1 LRCEIRRDYGRSAGH
16 EIKRS
21 AEDPSG
27 NPPSSLDS
35 CYLFTLHKDTQ
46 RNQNGLA
53 SVREHLKSI
62 APNVPIAPGFCN
74 ARLRVGVRSSKTYA
88 SAGCASESPVSRFDT
103 AVHRAF
109 W

>member
-1 LRCEIRRDYGRSAGH
+1 LRCEIRRDYGRSTGH
-16 EIKRS
+16 ETEWS
-21 AEDPSG
+21 VEDPSG
-27 NPPSSLDS
+27 NPPSSPDS
-35 CYLFTLHKDTQ
+35 CYLATRHKDTQ

-62 APNVPIAPGFCN
+62 APNVPIAPGFFN
-74 ARLRVGVRSSKTYA
+74 ARLRGDVRSSKTCA